1 MMTSHEKEKITDL
14 RKCNFNEIN
23 DYFKAQSEARKNR
36 SKEEKQVSLDLG
48 LLIVGSQSY
57 IWCDWPG
64 N

>member
-36 SKEEKQVSLDLG
+36 SKEEKQASLDL
-48 LLIVGSQSY
+48 
-57 IWCDWPG
+57 
-64 N
+64 